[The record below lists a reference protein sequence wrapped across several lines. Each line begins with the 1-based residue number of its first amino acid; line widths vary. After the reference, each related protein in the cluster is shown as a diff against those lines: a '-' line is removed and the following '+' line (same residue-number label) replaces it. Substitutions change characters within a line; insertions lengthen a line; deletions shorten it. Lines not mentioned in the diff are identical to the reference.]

1 MIVLVD
7 LKEGV
12 SPKDYESWVRDSY
25 APVAKAL
32 PSVRDWR
39 GYRVGGLLVSDALP
53 PHQYVVI
60 VEVDDMEHLERDMVD
75 EDMQRLLSE
84 LHAFA
89 EVTQL
94 SSERFV

>member
-1 MIVLVD
+1 
-7 LKEGV
+7 
-12 SPKDYESWVRDSY
+12 
-25 APVAKAL
+25 
-32 PSVRDWR
+32 
-39 GYRVGGLLVSDALP
+39 
-53 PHQYVVI
+53 
-60 VEVDDMEHLERDMVD
+60 MEQLGRDMAG

>member
-1 MIVLVD
+1 M
-7 LKEGV
+7 
-12 SPKDYESWVRDSY
+12 
-25 APVAKAL
+25 
-32 PSVRDWR
+32 
-39 GYRVGGLLVSDALP
+39 GGLLVSDALP
-53 PHQYVVI
+53 PHQYLVI
-60 VEVDDMEHLERDMVD
+60 VEVDDMEHLERDMVS